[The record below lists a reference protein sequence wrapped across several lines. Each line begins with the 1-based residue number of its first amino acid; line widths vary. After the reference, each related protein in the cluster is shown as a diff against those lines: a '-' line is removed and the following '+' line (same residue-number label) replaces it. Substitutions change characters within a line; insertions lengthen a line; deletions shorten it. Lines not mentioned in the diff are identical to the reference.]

1 MKRTML
7 LTAALTAAAM
17 LMNTNTAA
25 ADAGEMSYKLSM
37 QQLTPQVA
45 QFTEDVESLMSA
57 AMAKPELACSDEMAG
72 LALIGASIAADIDG
86 ALAPSLVSF
95 EHGKLVGTMNTMSD
109 AAANACGQADI
120 AAEAVAGVSAE
131 HAGWLTTIENF
142 TAGEAL
148 SF

>member
-7 LTAALTAAAM
+7 MAAAM
-17 LMNTNTAA
+17 TAVSMLMTTTTAS
-25 ADAGEMSYKLSM
+25 ADAGEMSYKLAM

-45 QFTEDVESLMSA
+45 TFTEDVESLTSA
-57 AMAKPELACSDEMAG
+57 AMAKPELACSDEMAE

-86 ALAPSLVSF
+86 AVAPSMVGF
-95 EHGKLVGTMNTMSD
+95 EHGKLVGTLNVLAD
-109 AAANACGQADI
+109 AAASACGQADI
-120 AAEAVAGVSAE
+120 AAETVAGVSAE
-131 HAGWLTTIENF
+131 HAGWLTTISNF